1 MLNISGNH
9 VIYTYIKHCICI
21 YIVCQILIQC
31 YIEIISQLKRKRK
44 KCRCSTT
51 KIVVFYYFKDN
62 TEDLTTCH
70 SHLIYVDEGQEWN
83 LPRWKTTFKEFSPTF
98 ELPLKVIGHLF
109 ALVLTLQIAIG

>member
-83 LPRWKTTFKEFSPTF
+83 LPRWKTTFK
-98 ELPLKVIGHLF
+98 
-109 ALVLTLQIAIG
+109 